1 MRDDAELRAG
11 LSQQTA
17 LGRVG
22 EPAEIADAVVALVAP
37 GMRWVTGERL
47 EVSGGVLL

>member
-1 MRDDAELRAG
+1 MRDNAELRHG
-11 LSQQTA
+11 LGQQTA

-22 EPAEIADAVVALVAP
+22 EPSEIADAVVALVSP
-37 GMRWVTGERL
+37 GMRWVTGERI